1 MIEFYLLGSL
11 FSYIQFYRY
20 IDYVYEYNKN
30 NVLVSKCTTLTQN
43 NNSKYYEF
51 NRYEL
56 LLLFLY
62 NILNT
67 LFIILIFV
75 YFVFFIDILL
85 SKKRESSDIQHKSLF
100 ITLAGKH
107 PKFSQFI
114 VNPNLF
120 MQYILKFL
128 LISFIYNLVFVNLL
142 IFFRDSITD
151 SNKLKIKMDMNIMF
165 VFLIVS
171 SIFTFL
177 YI

>member
-1 MIEFYLLGSL
+1 MIEFYLLGTL

-20 IDYVYEYNKN
+20 IDYAYEYDKN
-30 NVLVSKCTTLTQN
+30 NILLSKCTSLPDDYD
-43 NNSKYYEF
+43 SKYEF
-51 NRYEL
+51 NRYEF
-56 LLLFLY
+56 LLLFVY
-62 NILNT
+62 NLLNT

-75 YFVFFIDILL
+75 YSVYFIDIVL
-85 SKKRESSDIQHKSLF
+85 SKKRESSDIPHKSLF

-120 MQYILKFL
+120 MQYVFKFL
-128 LISFIYNLVFVNLL
+128 LISFISNLVFVNLL
-142 IFFRDSITD
+142 IFFRDTKTD
-151 SNKLKIKMDMNIMF
+151 SNKSKIKMDMNIMF